1 MLALE
6 HVVGGFH
13 VLQTAVG
20 AAADHNLIDL
30 DVLALAGK
38 VGVLGQVGVADGG
51 FQLVQ
56 IDLNGLFVLGIRVGL
71 KEHRLT
77 LAAALEVAA
86 GHIVHREDA
95 VLGTGFDGHVADAQ
109 AVVHRQAG
117 NARAGELHGF
127 VQRTVHTD
135 HADDV
140 QDQVL
145 AGDAGAELA
154 LEHELDGRGHLEPC
168 HAGGHAGSH
177 IGGADTGGEGTQC
190 TIGAGVA
197 VRTDHAVACGHDAFF
212 RQQSVLNAHLAHI
225 VEVKDVVLV
234 GELAALLGLGG
245 ALDVLVGHKV
255 VQHDGNVLFVEHTVK
270 TGLFKL
276 VDGNRGGDVVAQY
289 DVQLCIDE
297 LASLDLGKTGM
308 CGKNFLRQGHSHDG
322 TLLLSV
328 GRTPSGT
335 ACAVPAPSR
344 REPLAKR
351 EAFPHCQGPHLR
363 GGCLRSRLGEFFIYY

>member
-1 MLALE
+1 M
-6 HVVGGFH
+6 
-13 VLQTAVG
+13 
-20 AAADHNLIDL
+20 
-30 DVLALAGK
+30 
-38 VGVLGQVGVADGG
+38 GVLGQVGVADGG

-77 LAAALEVAA
+77 LAAALEVSL
-86 GHIVHREDA
+86 GHIVYGEDA

-127 VQRTVHTD
+127 VQCAVHTD

-154 LEHELDGRGHLEPC
+154 LEHELDGRGHLKPC

-197 VRTDHAVACGHDAFF
+197 VRTDHAVACGHDAF
-212 RQQSVLNAHLAHI
+212 
-225 VEVKDVVLV
+225 
-234 GELAALLGLGG
+234 
-245 ALDVLVGHKV
+245 
-255 VQHDGNVLFVEHTVK
+255 
-270 TGLFKL
+270 
-276 VDGNRGGDVVAQY
+276 
-289 DVQLCIDE
+289 
-297 LASLDLGKTGM
+297 
-308 CGKNFLRQGHSHDG
+308 
-322 TLLLSV
+322 
-328 GRTPSGT
+328 SGSR
-335 ACAVPAPSR
+335 ACSMPIWPTS
-344 REPLAKR
+344 
-351 EAFPHCQGPHLR
+351 
-363 GGCLRSRLGEFFIYY
+363 